1 MNKEKDIKIN
11 SVTAIVRR
19 INVILKESCNFYKDN
34 YTGYIAGE
42 ISGMKIHNGNF
53 YFTLKDEHSALSC
66 IMFKSTA
73 AAVPFVP
80 HDGLSVIVTGHL
92 DIYEPRGS
100 LSLHVKDM
108 RPRGI
113 GNLYLELE
121 RRKQFLQSQGYFDT
135 GHKKPMPAVI
145 GKIGLVTSET
155 GSVLHDAME
164 TIRNR
169 WPMMEVH
176 LFPAAVQG
184 DRAPAEIV
192 NALQKAD
199 NAGLD
204 AILLMRGGGSFE
216 DLFCFNDENI
226 VKTLYNMKTYTVT
239 GIGHETDTSLADL
252 AADHRALTPT
262 AAAQWVTKDQ
272 KQMKDYLYQLNN
284 LLTGRMQNKFDQ
296 TAARYMNILRNPYLA
311 DPLQWAQ
318 SRKTR
323 LAQLDSAL
331 RFQADKTMRQARY
344 RYDQSSAQLLGVMN
358 FRLQKENQQLLYLN
372 SRLYAA
378 TPQAAI
384 EKNKVRV
391 EMLETMMKN
400 RISQKVAQDKNLL
413 AHLNQLLNA
422 LSVENTLERGY
433 SVVMQEGHI
442 ISSPQNLTENSRI
455 SLVFA
460 KGAAKAYV
468 TDISGDESF
477 NALQQ
482 ISDLM
487 ENR

>member
-1 MNKEKDIKIN
+1 
-11 SVTAIVRR
+11 
-19 INVILKESCNFYKDN
+19 
-34 YTGYIAGE
+34 
-42 ISGMKIHNGNF
+42 
-53 YFTLKDEHSALSC
+53 
-66 IMFKSTA
+66 
-73 AAVPFVP
+73 
-80 HDGLSVIVTGHL
+80 
-92 DIYEPRGS
+92 
-100 LSLHVKDM
+100 
-108 RPRGI
+108 
-113 GNLYLELE
+113 
-121 RRKQFLQSQGYFDT
+121 
-135 GHKKPMPAVI
+135 
-145 GKIGLVTSET
+145 
-155 GSVLHDAME
+155 
-164 TIRNR
+164 
-169 WPMMEVH
+169 
-176 LFPAAVQG
+176 
-184 DRAPAEIV
+184 
-192 NALQKAD
+192 
-199 NAGLD
+199 
-204 AILLMRGGGSFE
+204 
-216 DLFCFNDENI
+216 
-226 VKTLYNMKTYTVT
+226 
-239 GIGHETDTSLADL
+239 
-252 AADHRALTPT
+252 
-262 AAAQWVTKDQ
+262 
-272 KQMKDYLYQLNN
+272 
-284 LLTGRMQNKFDQ
+284 
-296 TAARYMNILRNPYLA
+296 MNILRNPYLA

-422 LSVENTLERGY
+422 LSVENTLERGD